1 MKITL
6 SKTFEKQF
14 IKYDKKM
21 QTRIFEAIKK
31 LPEDDIKKLTSEKEP
46 PIFRLRIGKF
56 RILFHMEEKEI
67 KILKIDSRGQIYK
80 KGIK

>member
-1 MKITL
+1 MKISF

-14 IKYDKKM
+14 LKYDKKF
-21 QTRIFEAIKK
+21 QKRIFEAIKK
-31 LPEDDIKKLTSEKEP
+31 LPEGDIKKLTSNDEP

-56 RILFHMEEKEI
+56 RILFHMTEEEI

-80 KGIK
+80 KG

>member
-1 MKITL
+1 MKISF

-14 IKYDKKM
+14 VKYDKKF
-21 QTRIFEAIKK
+21 QKRIFEAIKK
-31 LPEDDIKKLTSEKEP
+31 LPEGDIKKLTSNNEP

-56 RILFHMEEKEI
+56 RILFHMTEEEI

-80 KGIK
+80 KG

>member
-1 MKITL
+1 MKISF

-14 IKYDKKM
+14 IKYDKKL
-21 QTRIFEAIKK
+21 QKRIFEAIKK
-31 LPEDDIKKLTSEKEP
+31 LPKGDVKKLTSNEEP

-56 RILFHMEEKEI
+56 RILFYMNEKI

-80 KGIK
+80 KG

>member
-1 MKITL
+1 MKISF

-14 IKYDKKM
+14 VKYDKKF
-21 QTRIFEAIKK
+21 QKRIFEAIKK
-31 LPEDDIKKLTSEKEP
+31 LPEGDIKKLTSNDEP

-56 RILFHMEEKEI
+56 RILFHMIEEEI

-80 KGIK
+80 KG

>member
-1 MKITL
+1 MKISF

-14 IKYDKKM
+14 LKYDKKF
-21 QTRIFEAIKK
+21 QQRIFETIKK
-31 LPEDDIKKLTSEKEP
+31 LPEGDIKKLTSNDEP

-56 RILFHMEEKEI
+56 RILFHMTEEEI

-80 KGIK
+80 KG

>member
-14 IKYDKKM
+14 IKYDKKL
-21 QTRIFEAIKK
+21 QKRIFEAIKK
-31 LPEDDIKKLTSEKEP
+31 LPEGYKKLTSEKEP

-56 RILFHMEEKEI
+56 KFFFIWK
-67 KILKIDSRGQIYK
+67 KKKLKF
-80 KGIK
+80 

>member
-1 MKITL
+1 MKISF

-14 IKYDKKM
+14 VKYDKKF
-21 QTRIFEAIKK
+21 QKRIFEAIKK
-31 LPEDDIKKLTSEKEP
+31 LPEGDIKKLTSNDEP

-56 RILFHMEEKEI
+56 RILFHMTEEEI

-80 KGIK
+80 KG